1 MKRFRAGLLGTAA
14 LAFGIALPAASLAA
28 DADNDGVDD
37 ALDNCLLVPNA
48 PPLDCDT
55 DADGYGNICDGDFDQ
70 GLTVNA
76 NDWKFFWFVDFNG
89 GADSGTGTDMD
100 CDGNV
105 GSSDFTGF
113 FLPAFQSGEVGP
125 SGLACAGSPPCS

>member
-1 MKRFRAGLLGTAA
+1 MKSS
-14 LAFGIALPAASLAA
+14 AASLLGATALALLLALPTASFGA

-48 PPLDCDT
+48 APADCDT
-55 DADGYGNICDGDFDQ
+55 DQDGYGNACDGDFDQ

-76 NDWKFFWFVDFNG
+76 NDWKFLWFPDWVAG
-89 GADSGTGTDMD
+89 VDSGTGTDMD
-100 CDGNV
+100 CDGAV
-105 GSSDFTGF
+105 TADDFTGF

-125 SGLACAGSPPCS
+125 SGLACAGAPPCS